1 MNKILRLFLVLTLVC
16 CIVEP
21 GSAASA
27 PEWQLGTGASPV
39 TGTVM
44 SEGEPLP
51 GASVL
56 VKGTSVGTV
65 TDLDG
70 HYSISVPSGGTLV
83 FSFVGLKSHEE
94 KVNGRTVINVELQSD
109 NTQLEEVMVV
119 AYATAK
125 KYSFTGAA
133 STVKGDEIA
142 KLQTSS
148 ISRVLEGT
156 VSGVQASASSGQ
168 PGTDA
173 EIRIRGIGSINASSA
188 PLYVVDGV
196 PYDGSLNSINPD
208 DIASMTVLKDAASA
222 ALYGSRGANGVIIIT
237 TKQGQTD
244 SKATVNVKV
253 NFGGS
258 NRAVRDYDRIGTNQ
272 YFELYWEALR
282 NQYALSTDKYT
293 PQTAAAQASKDLV
306 GKLMGG
312 GLNPY
317 GVNYPQPV
325 GTDGKLVAGATPL
338 WNSNWS
344 DAMEQQALRTELN
357 LSVSGGGK
365 ANQYFFSAGY
375 LNDKGIAL
383 ESGYQRFNL
392 RSNITSEISK
402 WLRGGVNMS
411 FTHSLQNYP
420 VSSDTKTSNVINAG
434 RLMADFYPIYEMNAD
449 GTYKLDSQGERIYDF
464 GPYRPSGSIANWN
477 LPATLPNDKSER
489 MRDEF
494 SGRTFLEVTF
504 IPGLK
509 FKTSF
514 NVDFLNYNSLDYT
527 NPKIGPVVN
536 TGGGSTREN
545 TRTFSW
551 TWNNI
556 VTYDKTIGE
565 HHFNIL
571 AGQEA
576 YSYRYDVLQAARSNM
591 ALPDFPELAVGSLV
605 TEGTGYRVDYSLVGY
620 LLSAQY
626 DYQDKYF
633 LSASYRR
640 DGSSRFAPETRWGN
654 FWSVG
659 ASWRIDRE
667 PFMVATSD
675 WLSALTLKAS
685 YGAQGNDNL
694 GTYYASSGL
703 YSVVSQAGENAL
715 VSDRLAT
722 PDLKWETNLN
732 FNVGIDFSLF
742 NNRFSGSVDFFQ
754 RRSKDLLYSRPLA
767 TSLGYTSVDENIGA
781 LKNTGIEFDL
791 KGTLIHTRDFMWRLG
806 VNLTHYKN
814 VVTDLPRED
823 MPIVGVNRLKVGRSV
838 YDFYLREWAGVN
850 PDNGDPLW
858 YKDVKDAQGNVTGRT
873 TTNDYAQADYYY
885 VNKSS
890 LPKVYGGFN
899 TSFSYKG
906 FELSTVFAYSIG
918 GYIVD
923 RDITMLWSNGS
934 SPGRSWSTEML
945 NRWTPENRYT
955 NVPALKTVSN
965 NWNSNS
971 TRNLF
976 NNSYLRM
983 KNITLAYNFPQPM
996 IKKISLNSLQLFV
1009 QADNLLTF
1017 SKNQGLDPEQGITG
1031 LTYYRYPAMRSI
1043 SGGVNVSF

>member
-1 MNKILRLFLVLTLVC
+1 MNMKLRLFLASFVLLCTAVLH
-16 CIVEP
+16 
-21 GSAASA
+21 AATA
-27 PEWQLGTGASPV
+27 NDIQV
-39 TGTVM
+39 TGTVV
-44 SEGEPLP
+44 SEGDPLP
-51 GASVL
+51 GVSVL
-56 VKGTSVGTV
+56 IKGTHNGTV
-65 TDLDG
+65 TDIDG
-70 HYSISVPSGGTLV
+70 HYSIKAPSDGILV
-83 FSFVGLKSHEE
+83 FSFIGLKSQEQ
-94 KVNGRTVINVELQSD
+94 KINGRTVINVDLQTDSEVLD
-109 NTQLEEVMVV
+109 EVMVV

-142 KLQTSS
+142 RMQTSNV
-148 ISRVLEGT
+148 SRALEGT
-156 VSGVQASASSGQ
+156 VPGLQASAASGQ

-188 PLYVVDGV
+188 PLYVVDGL
-196 PYDGSLNSINPD
+196 PFDGSINSINPE
-208 DIASMTVLKDAASA
+208 DIASITVLKDAASA

-244 SKATVNVKV
+244 SKTTVSVKAS
-253 NFGGS
+253 FGGS

-282 NQYALSTDKYT
+282 NQYALNTDKYT
-293 PQTAAAQASKDLV
+293 PQTAAIQASKDLV

-312 GLNPY
+312 GPNPY
-317 GVNYPQPV
+317 GPNYSQPV
-325 GTDGKLVAGATPL
+325 GTDGKLVAGAVPL
-338 WNSNWS
+338 WNVDWQ
-344 DAMEQQALRTELN
+344 DAMEQQALRTELGLN
-357 LSVSGGGK
+357 VSGGGK
-365 ANQYFFSAGY
+365 TNQYFFSAGY

-392 RSNITSEISK
+392 RSNITSQINK
-402 WLRGGVNMS
+402 WLRGSVNMS
-411 FTHSLQNYP
+411 FAHSMQNYP

-434 RLMADFYPIYEMNAD
+434 RLMADFYPIYEMNSD
-449 GTYKLDSQGERIYDF
+449 GTYKYDSEGNRIYDF
-464 GPYRPSGSIANWN
+464 GSYRPSGSMANWN
-477 LPATLPNDKSER
+477 LPATLPNDKAER
-489 MRDEF
+489 MKDEF
-494 SGRTFLEVTF
+494 SGRTYLEAT
-504 IPGLK
+504 IIEGLK

-514 NVDFLNYNSLDYT
+514 NFDLVNYNALDYT
-527 NPKIGPVVN
+527 NPKIGPAVN
-536 TGGGSTREN
+536 TGGGASREY

-556 VTYDKTIGE
+556 VTYDKTIGK

-571 AGQEA
+571 AGEEA

-591 ALPDFPELAVGSLV
+591 AVPDMPELAVGSLV
-605 TEGTGYRVDYSLVGY
+605 TAGSGYRIDYSLLGY
-620 LLSAQY
+620 LLSTQY
-626 DYQDKYF
+626 DYQGRYF
-633 LSASYRR
+633 FSASYRR
-640 DGSSRFAPETRWGN
+640 DGSSRFAPSTRWGN

-667 PFMVATSD
+667 EFMLSTAD

-703 YSVVSQAGENAL
+703 YSIVSQVGENAL

-722 PDLKWETNLN
+722 PGLKWETNLN

-742 NNRFSGSVDFFQ
+742 NNRFSGSFDFFQ

-781 LKNTGIEFDL
+781 LKNTGFEIDL
-791 KGTLIHTRDFMWRLG
+791 KGTLIHTRDFAWRLG

-814 VVTDLPRED
+814 VVTDLPLKD
-823 MPIVGVNRLKVGRSV
+823 MPITGVTRLKVGRSV

-850 PDNGDPLW
+850 PENGDPLW
-858 YKDVKDAQGNVTGRT
+858 YKDVKDTQNNVIGRT
-873 TTNDYAQADYYY
+873 TTNDYAKADYYY

-899 TSFSYKG
+899 TAFTYKG
-906 FELSTVFAYSIG
+906 FELSAIFAYSIG

-923 RDITMLWSNGS
+923 RDVTMLWSNGS
-934 SPGRSWSTEML
+934 STGRAWSTEML
-945 NRWTPENRYT
+945 KRWTPENRYT
-955 NVPALKTVSN
+955 DVPALKTVSN
-965 NWNSNS
+965 NWNANS

-983 KNITLAYNFPQPM
+983 KNITLSYNFPQPM
-996 IKKISLNSLQLFV
+996 IKKISLSSLQLFV
-1009 QADNLLTF
+1009 KADNLLTI
-1017 SKNQGLDPEQGITG
+1017 SGNQGLDPEQGITG

>member
-1 MNKILRLFLVLTLVC
+1 MNMKLRLFLASFVLLCTAVLH
-16 CIVEP
+16 
-21 GSAASA
+21 AATA
-27 PEWQLGTGASPV
+27 NDIQV
-39 TGTVM
+39 TGTVV
-44 SEGEPLP
+44 SEGDPLP
-51 GASVL
+51 GVSVL
-56 VKGTSVGTV
+56 IKGTHNGTV
-65 TDLDG
+65 TDIDG
-70 HYSISVPSGGTLV
+70 HYSIKAPSDGILV
-83 FSFVGLKSHEE
+83 FSFIGLKSQEQ
-94 KVNGRTVINVELQSD
+94 KINGRTVINVDLQTDSEVLD
-109 NTQLEEVMVV
+109 EVMVV

-142 KLQTSS
+142 RMQTSNV
-148 ISRVLEGT
+148 SRALEGT
-156 VSGVQASASSGQ
+156 VPGLQASAASGQ

-188 PLYVVDGV
+188 PLYVVDGL
-196 PYDGSLNSINPD
+196 PFDGSINSINPE
-208 DIASMTVLKDAASA
+208 DIASITVLKDAASA

-244 SKATVNVKV
+244 SKTTVSVKAS
-253 NFGGS
+253 FGGS

-282 NQYALSTDKYT
+282 NQYALNTDKYT
-293 PQTAAAQASKDLV
+293 PQTAAIQASKDLV

-312 GLNPY
+312 GPNPY
-317 GVNYPQPV
+317 GPNYSQPV
-325 GTDGKLVAGATPL
+325 GTDGKLVAGAVPL
-338 WNSNWS
+338 WKVDWQ
-344 DAMEQQALRTELN
+344 DAMEQQALRTELGLN
-357 LSVSGGGK
+357 VSGGGK
-365 ANQYFFSAGY
+365 TNQYFFSAGY
-375 LNDKGIAL
+375 LNDKGIAI

-392 RSNITSEISK
+392 RSNITSQINK
-402 WLRGGVNMS
+402 WLRGSVNMS
-411 FTHSLQNYP
+411 FAHSMQNYP

-434 RLMADFYPIYEMNAD
+434 RLMADFYPIYEMNSD
-449 GTYKLDSQGERIYDF
+449 GTYKYDSEGNRIYDF
-464 GPYRPSGSIANWN
+464 GSYRPSGSMANWN
-477 LPATLPNDKSER
+477 LPATLPNDKAER
-489 MRDEF
+489 MKDEF
-494 SGRTFLEVTF
+494 SGRTYLEAT
-504 IPGLK
+504 IIEGLK

-514 NVDFLNYNSLDYT
+514 NFDLVNYNALDYT
-527 NPKIGPVVN
+527 NPKIGPAVN
-536 TGGGSTREN
+536 TGGGASREY

-556 VTYDKTIGE
+556 VTYDKTIGK

-571 AGQEA
+571 AGEEA

-591 ALPDFPELAVGSLV
+591 AVPDMPELAVGSLV
-605 TEGTGYRVDYSLVGY
+605 TAGSGYRIDYSLLGY
-620 LLSAQY
+620 LLSTQY
-626 DYQDKYF
+626 DYQGRYF
-633 LSASYRR
+633 FSASYRR
-640 DGSSRFAPETRWGN
+640 DGSSRFAPSTRWGN

-667 PFMVATSD
+667 EFMLSTAD

-703 YSVVSQAGENAL
+703 YSIVSQAGENAL

-722 PDLKWETNLN
+722 PGLKWETNLN

-742 NNRFSGSVDFFQ
+742 NNRFSGSFDFFQ

-781 LKNTGIEFDL
+781 LKNTGFEIDL
-791 KGTLIHTRDFMWRLG
+791 KGTLIHTRDFAWRLG

-814 VVTDLPRED
+814 VVTDLPLKD
-823 MPIVGVNRLKVGRSV
+823 MPITGVTRLKVGRSV

-850 PDNGDPLW
+850 PENGDPLW
-858 YKDVKDAQGNVTGRT
+858 YKDVKDTQNNVIGRT
-873 TTNDYAQADYYY
+873 TTNDYAKADYYY

-899 TSFSYKG
+899 TAFTYKG
-906 FELSTVFAYSIG
+906 FELSAIFAYSIG

-923 RDITMLWSNGS
+923 RDVTMLWSNGS
-934 SPGRSWSTEML
+934 STGRAWSTEML
-945 NRWTPENRYT
+945 KRWTPENRYT
-955 NVPALKTVSN
+955 DVPALKTVSN
-965 NWNSNS
+965 NWNANS

-983 KNITLAYNFPQPM
+983 KNITLSYNFPQPM
-996 IKKISLNSLQLFV
+996 IKKISLSSLQLFV
-1009 QADNLLTF
+1009 KADNLLTI
-1017 SKNQGLDPEQGITG
+1017 SGNQGLDPEQGITG

>member
-1 MNKILRLFLVLTLVC
+1 MNMKLRLFLASFVLLCTAVLH
-16 CIVEP
+16 
-21 GSAASA
+21 AATA
-27 PEWQLGTGASPV
+27 NDIQV
-39 TGTVM
+39 TGTVV
-44 SEGEPLP
+44 SEGDPLP
-51 GASVL
+51 GVSVL
-56 VKGTSVGTV
+56 IKGTHNGTV
-65 TDLDG
+65 TDIDG
-70 HYSISVPSGGTLV
+70 HYSIKAPSDGILV
-83 FSFVGLKSHEE
+83 FSFIGLKSQEQ
-94 KVNGRTVINVELQSD
+94 KINGRTVINVDLQTDSEVLD
-109 NTQLEEVMVV
+109 EVMVV

-142 KLQTSS
+142 RMQTSNV
-148 ISRVLEGT
+148 SRALEGT
-156 VSGVQASASSGQ
+156 VPGLQASAASGQ

-188 PLYVVDGV
+188 PLYVVDGL
-196 PYDGSLNSINPD
+196 PFDGSINSINPE
-208 DIASMTVLKDAASA
+208 DIASITVLKDAASA

-244 SKATVNVKV
+244 SKTTVSVKAS
-253 NFGGS
+253 FGGS

-282 NQYALSTDKYT
+282 NQYALNTDKYT
-293 PQTAAAQASKDLV
+293 PQTAAIQASKDLV

-312 GLNPY
+312 GPNPY
-317 GVNYPQPV
+317 GPNYSQPV
-325 GTDGKLVAGATPL
+325 GTDGKLVAGAVPL
-338 WNSNWS
+338 WNVDWQ
-344 DAMEQQALRTELN
+344 DAMEQQALRTELGLN
-357 LSVSGGGK
+357 VSGGGK
-365 ANQYFFSAGY
+365 TNQYFFSAGY

-392 RSNITSEISK
+392 RSNITSQINK
-402 WLRGGVNMS
+402 WLRGSVNMS
-411 FTHSLQNYP
+411 FAHSMQNYP

-434 RLMADFYPIYEMNAD
+434 RLMADFYPIYEMNSD
-449 GTYKLDSQGERIYDF
+449 GTYKYDSEGNRIYDF
-464 GPYRPSGSIANWN
+464 GSYRPSGSMANWN
-477 LPATLPNDKSER
+477 LPATLPNDKAER
-489 MRDEF
+489 MKDEF
-494 SGRTFLEVTF
+494 SGRTYLEAT
-504 IPGLK
+504 IIEGLK

-514 NVDFLNYNSLDYT
+514 NFDLVNYNALDYT
-527 NPKIGPVVN
+527 NPKIGPAVN
-536 TGGGSTREN
+536 TGGGASREY

-556 VTYDKTIGE
+556 VTYDKTIGK

-571 AGQEA
+571 AGEEA

-591 ALPDFPELAVGSLV
+591 AVPDMPELAVGSLV
-605 TEGTGYRVDYSLVGY
+605 TAGSGYRIDYSLLGY
-620 LLSAQY
+620 LLSTQY
-626 DYQDKYF
+626 DYQGRYF
-633 LSASYRR
+633 FSASYRR
-640 DGSSRFAPETRWGN
+640 DGSSRFAPSTRWGN

-667 PFMVATSD
+667 EFMLSTAD
-675 WLSALTLKAS
+675 WLSALMLKAS

-703 YSVVSQAGENAL
+703 YSIVSQAGENAL

-722 PDLKWETNLN
+722 PGLKWETNLN

-742 NNRFSGSVDFFQ
+742 NNRFSGSFDFFQ

-781 LKNTGIEFDL
+781 LKNTGFEIDL
-791 KGTLIHTRDFMWRLG
+791 KGTLIHTRDFAWRLG

-814 VVTDLPRED
+814 VVTDLPLKD
-823 MPIVGVNRLKVGRSV
+823 MPITGVTRLKVGRSV

-850 PDNGDPLW
+850 PENGDPLW
-858 YKDVKDAQGNVTGRT
+858 YKDVKDTQNNVIGRT
-873 TTNDYAQADYYY
+873 TTNDYAKADYYY

-899 TSFSYKG
+899 TAFTYKG
-906 FELSTVFAYSIG
+906 FELSAIFAYSIG

-923 RDITMLWSNGS
+923 RDVTMLWSNGS
-934 SPGRSWSTEML
+934 STGRAWSTEML
-945 NRWTPENRYT
+945 KRWTPENRYT
-955 NVPALKTVSN
+955 DVPALKTVSN
-965 NWNSNS
+965 NWNANS

-983 KNITLAYNFPQPM
+983 KNITLSYNFPQPM
-996 IKKISLNSLQLFV
+996 IKKISLSSLQLFV
-1009 QADNLLTF
+1009 KADNLLTI
-1017 SKNQGLDPEQGITG
+1017 SGNQGLDPEQGITG

>member
-1 MNKILRLFLVLTLVC
+1 MNIKLRLFFASFILLCAVAVR
-16 CIVEP
+16 
-21 GSAASA
+21 AAIMDDIRVS
-27 PEWQLGTGASPV
+27 
-39 TGTVM
+39 GTVV

-51 GASVL
+51 GASVF
-56 VKGTSVGTV
+56 VKGTKNGTV
-65 TDLDG
+65 TDIDG
-70 HYSISVPSGGTLV
+70 RYAISVPADGTLV
-83 FSFVGLKSHEE
+83 FSFIGLQSQEHKVG
-94 KVNGRTVINVELQSD
+94 GRTVINVDLVPD

-148 ISRVLEGT
+148 VSRALEGT
-156 VSGVQASASSGQ
+156 VAGLQASAASGQ

-196 PYDGSLNSINPD
+196 PYDGSVNSINPE

-237 TKQGQTD
+237 TKQGRAD
-244 SKATVNVKV
+244 SKTTVNVKAS
-253 NFGGS
+253 FGGS
-258 NRAVRDYDRIGTNQ
+258 NRAVRDYDRVGTDQ
-272 YFELYWEALR
+272 YFQLYWEALR

-312 GLNPY
+312 GPNPY
-317 GVNYPQPV
+317 GPDYPQPV

-338 WNSNWS
+338 WDFDWQ
-344 DAMEQQALRTELN
+344 DAMEQQALRTEVGLN
-357 LSVSGGGK
+357 VSGGG
-365 ANQYFFSAGY
+365 ATNQYYFSAGY

-383 ESGYQRFNL
+383 ESGYERFNL
-392 RSNITSEISK
+392 RSNITSEITK

-411 FTHSLQNYP
+411 YAHSMQNYP

-434 RLMADFYPIYEMNAD
+434 RLMNGFYPIYQMNAD
-449 GTYKLDSQGERIYDF
+449 GTYKLDSDGNRMYDF
-464 GPYRPSGSIANWN
+464 GSYRPSGSMANWN
-477 LPATLPNDKSER
+477 LPATLPTDKSER
-489 MRDEF
+489 MKDEF

-504 IPGLK
+504 IEGLK

-514 NVDFLNYNSLDYT
+514 NFDLINYNSLDYT
-527 NPKIGPVVN
+527 NPKIGPAVN
-536 TGGGSTREN
+536 TGGGASREYD
-545 TRTFSW
+545 RTFSW

-556 VTYDKTIGE
+556 LTYDKTLGE

-576 YSYRYDVLQAARSNM
+576 YSYRYDVLEAARSNM
-591 ALPDFPELAVGSLV
+591 AVPDMPELAVGALV
-605 TEGTGYRVDYSLVGY
+605 TAGNGYRIDYSLVGY
-620 LLSAQY
+620 FLNAQY

-640 DGSSRFAPETRWGN
+640 DGSSRFAPGTRWGN

-667 PFMVATSD
+667 PFMLSTAG

-703 YSVVSQAGENAL
+703 YSIVSQAGENAL

-742 NNRFSGSVDFFQ
+742 NNRFSGSFDFFQ

-781 LKNTGIEFDL
+781 LKNTGFEVDL
-791 KGTLIHTRDFMWRLG
+791 KGTLIHTREFMWRLG
-806 VNLTHYKN
+806 FNLTHYKN
-814 VVTDLPRED
+814 AVTDLPRKD
-823 MPIVGVNRLKVGRSV
+823 MPITGVTRLKVGRSV
-838 YDFYLREWAGVN
+838 YDFYLREWAGVD

-885 VNKSS
+885 VDKSS

-899 TSFSYKG
+899 TAFSYKG
-906 FELSTVFAYSIG
+906 FELSALFAYSIG

-934 SPGRSWSTEML
+934 NAGRAWSTEML

-955 NVPALKTVSN
+955 DVPALKTVSN

-996 IKKISLNSLQLFV
+996 IRKISLSSLQLFV
-1009 QADNLLTF
+1009 QADNLLTV

-1043 SGGVNVSF
+1043 SGGINVAF

>member
-1 MNKILRLFLVLTLVC
+1 MNIKLRLFFTSFVLFCVTMLY
-16 CIVEP
+16 
-21 GSAASA
+21 A
-27 PEWQLGTGASPV
+27 GAMNDIRVS
-39 TGTVM
+39 GTVV

-51 GASVL
+51 GASVF
-56 VKGTSVGTV
+56 VKGTKNGTV
-65 TDLDG
+65 TDIDG
-70 HYSISVPSGGTLV
+70 RYTISAPSDGTLV
-83 FSFVGLKSHEE
+83 FSFIGLRSQEH
-94 KVNGRTVINVELQSD
+94 KVEGRTVINVDLLPD
-109 NTQLEEVMVV
+109 NTQLDEVMVV

-148 ISRVLEGT
+148 VSRALEGT
-156 VSGVQASASSGQ
+156 VAGLQASAASGQ

-196 PYDGSLNSINPD
+196 PYDGSINSINPE
-208 DIASMTVLKDAASA
+208 DIASMTILKDAASA

-237 TKQGQTD
+237 TKQGQAD
-244 SKATVNVKV
+244 SKTTVNVKAS
-253 NFGGS
+253 FGGS
-258 NRAVRDYDRIGTNQ
+258 NRAVRDYDRVGTNQ

-312 GLNPY
+312 GPNPY
-317 GVNYPQPV
+317 GPNYPQPV
-325 GTDGKLVAGATPL
+325 GTDGKLVAGAVPL
-338 WNSNWS
+338 WNFDWQ
-344 DAMEQQALRTELN
+344 DAMEQQALRTEVGLN
-357 LSVSGGGK
+357 VSGGGK
-365 ANQYFFSAGY
+365 TNQYYFSAGY

-383 ESGYQRFNL
+383 ESGYERFNL
-392 RSNITSEISK
+392 RSNITSEVTK
-402 WLRGGVNMS
+402 WLRAGVNMS
-411 FTHSLQNYP
+411 FAHSMQNYP

-434 RLMADFYPIYEMNAD
+434 RLMNGFYPIYQMNAD
-449 GTYKLDSQGERIYDF
+449 GTYKLDSDGNRIYDF
-464 GPYRPSGSIANWN
+464 GSYRPSGSMANWN
-477 LPATLPNDKSER
+477 LPATLPTDKSER
-489 MRDEF
+489 MKDEF

-504 IPGLK
+504 IEGLK

-514 NVDFLNYNSLDYT
+514 NFDLINYNSLDYT
-527 NPKIGPVVN
+527 NPKIGPAVN
-536 TGGGSTREN
+536 TGGSASREYD
-545 TRTFSW
+545 RTFSW

-556 VTYDKTIGE
+556 ATYDKTLGE

-576 YSYRYDVLQAARSNM
+576 YSYRYDVLEAARSNM
-591 ALPDFPELAVGSLV
+591 AVPDMPELAVGSLV
-605 TEGTGYRVDYSLVGY
+605 TAGNGYRVDYSLVGY
-620 LLSAQY
+620 LVSAQY

-640 DGSSRFAPETRWGN
+640 DGSSRFAPGTRWGN
-654 FWSVG
+654 FWSIG

-667 PFMVATSD
+667 PFMLATTD

-703 YSVVSQAGENAL
+703 YSIVSQAGENAL

-742 NNRFSGSVDFFQ
+742 NNRFSGSLDFFQ

-781 LKNTGIEFDL
+781 LKNTGFEMDL

-806 VNLTHYKN
+806 LNLTHYKN
-814 VVTDLPRED
+814 TVTDLPQKD
-823 MPIVGVNRLKVGRSV
+823 MPITGVTRLKVGRSV
-838 YDFYLREWAGVN
+838 YDFYLREWAGV
-850 PDNGDPLW
+850 DRSNGDPLW
-858 YKDVKDAQGNVTGRT
+858 YKDVKDEQGNVTGRT

-885 VNKSS
+885 VDKSS

-899 TSFSYKG
+899 TAFSYKG
-906 FELSTVFAYSIG
+906 FDLSAIFAYSIG

-934 SPGRSWSTEML
+934 NAGRAWSTEML
-945 NRWTPENRYT
+945 KRWTPENPDT
-955 NVPALKTVSN
+955 DVPALKTVSN

-996 IKKISLNSLQLFV
+996 IKKISLNSLQLYV
-1009 QADNLLTF
+1009 QADNLLTV

-1043 SGGVNVSF
+1043 SGGINVSF

>member
-1 MNKILRLFLVLTLVC
+1 MRIYLRLLVAFLLL
-16 CIVEP
+16 
-21 GSAASA
+21 SAGNVVYAEA
-27 PEWQLGTGASPV
+27 QQEKRV
-39 TGTVM
+39 TGTVT

-51 GASVL
+51 GVSVQ
-56 VKGTSVGTV
+56 VKGASSGTI
-65 TDLDG
+65 TDIDG
-70 HYSISVPSGGTLV
+70 NYSIEAPANGTIV
-83 FSFVGLKSHEE
+83 FRFVGLRTVEQA
-94 KVNGRTVINVELQSD
+94 VNNRNVINVTMESESKE
-109 NTQLEEVMVV
+109 LEEVMVV

-133 STVKGDEIA
+133 STMKAGEIE

-148 ISRVLEGT
+148 VSRVLEGT

-196 PYDGSLNSINPD
+196 PFDGSVNSINPD

-237 TKQGQTD
+237 TKQGQQD
-244 SKATVNVKV
+244 SKATVKVKATL
-253 NFGGS
+253 GGS
-258 NRAVRDYDRIGTNQ
+258 SRAVRDYDRVNTNQ

-282 NQYALSTDKYT
+282 NQYAKSSDYT
-293 PQTAAAQASKDLV
+293 PATAAAQASKDLV
-306 GKLMGG
+306 TKLMGG
-312 GLNPY
+312 GPNPY
-317 GVNYPQPV
+317 GTQYPQPV
-325 GTDGKLVAGATPL
+325 GTDGKLAAGARPL
-338 WNSNWS
+338 WNSDWS

-392 RSNITSEISK
+392 RSNVTSEMTS
-402 WLRGGVNMS
+402 WLKGSINLS
-411 FTHSLQNYP
+411 FAHSMQNYP
-420 VSSDTKTSNVINAG
+420 VSSDSKTSNVITAG
-434 RLMADFYPIYEMNAD
+434 RTMPGFYPIYEMNTD
-449 GTYKLDSQGERIYDF
+449 GSYKLDESGDRIYDF
-464 GPYRPSGSIANWN
+464 GSYRPSGSMANWN
-477 LPATLPNDKSER
+477 LPATLPLDKSER
-489 MRDEF
+489 MKDEF
-494 SGRTFLEVTF
+494 SGRTYLEAT
-504 IPGLK
+504 IIEGLK

-514 NVDFLNYNSLDYT
+514 NFDLINYNTLDYT
-527 NPKIGPVVN
+527 NPKIGPAVN
-536 TGGGSTREN
+536 TGGGASREY

-556 VTYDKTIGE
+556 VTYDKTFGE

-591 ALPDFPELAVGSLV
+591 AVPDMPELAVGSLV
-605 TEGTGYRVDYSLVGY
+605 TAGTGYRIDYSLLGY
-620 LLSAQY
+620 LINAQY
-626 DYQDKYF
+626 DYRSKYF
-633 LSASYRR
+633 FSASYRR
-640 DGSSRFAPETRWGN
+640 DGSSRFAPGTRWGN
-654 FWSVG
+654 FWSLG

-667 PFMVATSD
+667 AFMQNTAD

-703 YSVVSQAGENAL
+703 YSIVSQAGENAL

-732 FNVGIDFSLF
+732 LNVGIDFSLF
-742 NNRFSGSVDFFQ
+742 DNRFSGSFDFFQ

-767 TSLGYTSVDENIGA
+767 TSLGYTSMDENIGA
-781 LKNTGIEFDL
+781 LKNTGFEIDL
-791 KGTLIHTRDFMWRLG
+791 KGTLIHTRDFMWRMG

-814 VVTDLPRED
+814 VVTDLPLKD
-823 MPIVGVNRLKVGRSV
+823 MPVTGVTRLKEGRSV
-838 YDFYLREWAGVN
+838 YDFYLREWAGVD

-858 YKDVKDAQGNVTGRT
+858 YKNVKDEQGNITGRT

-885 VNKSS
+885 VDKSS

-899 TSFSYKG
+899 TAFSYKG
-906 FELSTVFAYSIG
+906 FELSAIFAYSIG

-923 RDITMLWSNGS
+923 RDVTMLWSNGS
-934 SPGRSWSTEML
+934 NPGRAWSTEIL
-945 NRWTPENRYT
+945 KRWTPENRYT
-955 NVPALKTVSN
+955 DVPALKTVSN

-983 KNITLAYNFPQPM
+983 KNITLSYNFPQPL

-1043 SGGVNVSF
+1043 SGGLNVSF

>member
-1 MNKILRLFLVLTLVC
+1 MNMKLRLFLASFVLLFTAVLH
-16 CIVEP
+16 
-21 GSAASA
+21 AATANDIQVS
-27 PEWQLGTGASPV
+27 
-39 TGTVM
+39 GTVV

-56 VKGTSVGTV
+56 IKGTHNGTV
-65 TDLDG
+65 TDIDG
-70 HYSISVPSGGTLV
+70 HYSIKVPSDGTLV
-83 FSFVGLKSHEE
+83 FSFIGLKSQEH
-94 KVNGRTVINVELQSD
+94 KVNGRTVINVDLPADSEVLD
-109 NTQLEEVMVV
+109 EVMVV

-142 KLQTSS
+142 RMQTSNV
-148 ISRVLEGT
+148 SRALEGT
-156 VSGVQASASSGQ
+156 VPGLQASAASGQ

-188 PLYVVDGV
+188 PLYVVDGL
-196 PYDGSLNSINPD
+196 PFDGSINSINPE
-208 DIASMTVLKDAASA
+208 DIASITVLKDAASA

-244 SKATVNVKV
+244 SKTTVSVKAS
-253 NFGGS
+253 FGGS

-282 NQYALSTDKYT
+282 NQYALNTDKYT
-293 PQTAAAQASKDLV
+293 PQTAAVQASKDLV

-312 GLNPY
+312 GPNPY
-317 GVNYPQPV
+317 GPNYSQPV
-325 GTDGKLVAGATPL
+325 GTDGKLVAGAVPL
-338 WNSNWS
+338 WNVDWQ
-344 DAMEQQALRTELN
+344 DAMEQQALRTELGLN
-357 LSVSGGGK
+357 VSGGGK
-365 ANQYFFSAGY
+365 TNQYFFSAGY

-392 RSNITSEISK
+392 RSNITSQINK
-402 WLRGGVNMS
+402 WLRGSVNMS
-411 FTHSLQNYP
+411 FAHSMQNYP

-434 RLMADFYPIYEMNAD
+434 RLMADFYPIYEMNPD
-449 GTYKLDSQGERIYDF
+449 GTYKYDSEGNRIYDF
-464 GPYRPSGSIANWN
+464 GSYRPSGSMANWN

-489 MRDEF
+489 MKDEF
-494 SGRTFLEVTF
+494 SGRTYLEAT
-504 IPGLK
+504 IIEGLK

-514 NVDFLNYNSLDYT
+514 NFDLVNYNALDYT
-527 NPKIGPVVN
+527 NPKIGPAVN
-536 TGGGSTREN
+536 TGGGASREY

-571 AGQEA
+571 AGEEA
-576 YSYRYDVLQAARSNM
+576 YSYRYDVLQAARANM
-591 ALPDFPELAVGSLV
+591 AVPDMPELAVGSLV
-605 TEGTGYRVDYSLVGY
+605 TAGTGYRIDYSLLGY

-626 DYQDKYF
+626 DYQGKYF
-633 LSASYRR
+633 FSASYRR
-640 DGSSRFAPETRWGN
+640 DGSSRFAPSTRWGN

-667 PFMVATSD
+667 KFMLSTTD

-703 YSVVSQAGENAL
+703 YTIVSQAGENAL

-722 PDLKWETNLN
+722 PGLKWETNLN

-742 NNRFSGSVDFFQ
+742 NNRFSGSFDFFQ

-781 LKNTGIEFDL
+781 LKNTGFEIDL
-791 KGTLIHTRDFMWRLG
+791 KGMLIHTRDFSWRLG

-814 VVTDLPRED
+814 VVTDLPLKD
-823 MPIVGVNRLKVGRSV
+823 MPITGVTRLKVGRSV
-838 YDFYLREWAGVN
+838 YDFYLREWAGIN
-850 PDNGDPLW
+850 PENGDPLW
-858 YKDVKDAQGNVTGRT
+858 YKDIKDAQDNVIGRT
-873 TTNDYAQADYYY
+873 TTNDYAKADYYY

-899 TSFSYKG
+899 TAFTYKG
-906 FELSTVFAYSIG
+906 FELSAIFAYSIG

-923 RDITMLWSNGS
+923 RDVTMLWSNGS
-934 SPGRSWSTEML
+934 STGRAWSTEML
-945 NRWTPENRYT
+945 KRWTPENRYT
-955 NVPALKTVSN
+955 DVPALKAVSN
-965 NWNSNS
+965 NWNANS

-983 KNITLAYNFPQPM
+983 KNITLSYNFPQPM
-996 IKKISLNSLQLFV
+996 IKRISLSSLQLFV
-1009 QADNLLTF
+1009 KADNLLTI
-1017 SKNQGLDPEQGITG
+1017 SGNQGLDPEQGITG

>member
-1 MNKILRLFLVLTLVC
+1 MNIKLRLFFVSFLLLCAVAVQ
-16 CIVEP
+16 
-21 GSAASA
+21 AAVMDDIRVS
-27 PEWQLGTGASPV
+27 
-39 TGTVM
+39 GTVV

-51 GASVL
+51 GASVF
-56 VKGTSVGTV
+56 VKGTKTGTV
-65 TDLDG
+65 TDIDG
-70 HYSISVPSGGTLV
+70 RYAISVPADGTLV
-83 FSFVGLKSHEE
+83 FSFIGLQTREHKVG
-94 KVNGRTVINVELQSD
+94 GRTVINVDLMPD

-148 ISRVLEGT
+148 VSRALEGT
-156 VSGVQASASSGQ
+156 VAGLQASAASGQ

-196 PYDGSLNSINPD
+196 PYDGSVNSINPE

-237 TKQGQTD
+237 TKQGRPD
-244 SKATVNVKV
+244 SKTTVNVKAS
-253 NFGGS
+253 FGGS
-258 NRAVRDYDRIGTNQ
+258 NRAVRDYDRVGTDQ
-272 YFELYWEALR
+272 YFQLYWEALR
-282 NQYALSTDKYT
+282 NQYALSTDKNT

-312 GLNPY
+312 GPNPY
-317 GVNYPQPV
+317 GPDYPQPV

-338 WNSNWS
+338 WDFDWQ
-344 DAMEQQALRTELN
+344 DAMEQQALRTEVGLN
-357 LSVSGGGK
+357 VSGGG
-365 ANQYFFSAGY
+365 ATNQYYFSAGY

-383 ESGYQRFNL
+383 ESGYERFNL
-392 RSNITSEISK
+392 RSNITSEITK

-411 FTHSLQNYP
+411 YAHSMQNYP

-434 RLMADFYPIYEMNAD
+434 RLMTGFYPIYQMNAD
-449 GTYKLDSQGERIYDF
+449 GTYKLDSDGNRMYDF
-464 GPYRPSGSIANWN
+464 GSYRPSGSMANWN
-477 LPATLPNDKSER
+477 LPATLPTDKSER
-489 MRDEF
+489 MKDEF

-504 IPGLK
+504 IEGLK

-514 NVDFLNYNSLDYT
+514 NFDLINYNSLDYT
-527 NPKIGPVVN
+527 NPKIGPAVN
-536 TGGGSTREN
+536 TGGSASREYD
-545 TRTFSW
+545 RTFSW

-556 VTYDKTIGE
+556 LTYDKTIGE

-591 ALPDFPELAVGSLV
+591 AVPDMPELAVGALV
-605 TEGTGYRVDYSLVGY
+605 TAGNGYRIDYSLVGY
-620 LLSAQY
+620 FLNVQY

-633 LSASYRR
+633 FSASYRR
-640 DGSSRFAPETRWGN
+640 DGSSRFAPGTRWGN

-667 PFMVATSD
+667 PFMLSTTD

-703 YSVVSQAGENAL
+703 YSIVSQAGENAL

-742 NNRFSGSVDFFQ
+742 NNRFSGSFDFFR

-781 LKNTGIEFDL
+781 LKNTGFEVDL
-791 KGTLIHTRDFMWRLG
+791 KGTLIHTREFMWRLG
-806 VNLTHYKN
+806 FNLTHYKN
-814 VVTDLPRED
+814 TVTDLPRKD
-823 MPIVGVNRLKVGRSV
+823 MPITGVTRLKVGRSV
-838 YDFYLREWAGVN
+838 YDFYLREWAGVD

-873 TTNDYAQADYYY
+873 TTNDYAKADYYY
-885 VNKSS
+885 VDKSS

-899 TSFSYKG
+899 TAFSYKG
-906 FELSTVFAYSIG
+906 FELSALFAYSIG

-934 SPGRSWSTEML
+934 NAGRAWSTEML

-955 NVPALKTVSN
+955 DVPALKTVSN

-983 KNITLAYNFPQPM
+983 KNITLAYNFSQPM
-996 IKKISLNSLQLFV
+996 IRKISLSSLQLFV
-1009 QADNLLTF
+1009 QADNLLTV

-1043 SGGVNVSF
+1043 SGGINVAF

>member
-1 MNKILRLFLVLTLVC
+1 MNMKLRLFLASFVLLCTAVLH
-16 CIVEP
+16 
-21 GSAASA
+21 AATA
-27 PEWQLGTGASPV
+27 NDIQV
-39 TGTVM
+39 TGTVV
-44 SEGEPLP
+44 SEGDPLP
-51 GASVL
+51 GVSVL
-56 VKGTSVGTV
+56 IKGTHNGTV
-65 TDLDG
+65 TDIDG
-70 HYSISVPSGGTLV
+70 HYSIKAPSDGILV
-83 FSFVGLKSHEE
+83 FSFIGLKSQEQ
-94 KVNGRTVINVELQSD
+94 KINGRTVINVDLQTDSEVLD
-109 NTQLEEVMVV
+109 EVMVV

-133 STVKGDEIA
+133 STVKGDEITRM
-142 KLQTSS
+142 QTSNV
-148 ISRVLEGT
+148 SRALEGT
-156 VSGVQASASSGQ
+156 VPGLQASAASGQ

-188 PLYVVDGV
+188 PLYVVDGL
-196 PYDGSLNSINPD
+196 PFDGSINSINPE
-208 DIASMTVLKDAASA
+208 DIASITVLKDAASA

-244 SKATVNVKV
+244 SKTTVSVKAS
-253 NFGGS
+253 FGGS

-282 NQYALSTDKYT
+282 NQYALNTDKYT
-293 PQTAAAQASKDLV
+293 PQTAAIQASKDLV

-312 GLNPY
+312 GPNPY
-317 GVNYPQPV
+317 GPNYSQPV
-325 GTDGKLVAGATPL
+325 GTDGKLVAGAVPL
-338 WNSNWS
+338 WKVDWQ
-344 DAMEQQALRTELN
+344 DAMEQQALRTELGLN
-357 LSVSGGGK
+357 VSGGGK
-365 ANQYFFSAGY
+365 TNQYFFSAGY

-392 RSNITSEISK
+392 RSNITSQINK
-402 WLRGGVNMS
+402 WLRGSVNMS
-411 FTHSLQNYP
+411 FAHSMQNYP

-434 RLMADFYPIYEMNAD
+434 RLMADFYPIYEMNSD
-449 GTYKLDSQGERIYDF
+449 GTYKYDSEGNRIYDF
-464 GPYRPSGSIANWN
+464 GSYRPSGSMANWN
-477 LPATLPNDKSER
+477 LPATLPNDKAER
-489 MRDEF
+489 MKDEF
-494 SGRTFLEVTF
+494 SGRTYLEAT
-504 IPGLK
+504 IIEGLK

-514 NVDFLNYNSLDYT
+514 NFDLVNYNALDYT
-527 NPKIGPVVN
+527 NPKIGPAVN
-536 TGGGSTREN
+536 TGGGASREY

-556 VTYDKTIGE
+556 VTYDKTIGK

-571 AGQEA
+571 AGEEA

-591 ALPDFPELAVGSLV
+591 AVPDMPELAVGSLV
-605 TEGTGYRVDYSLVGY
+605 TAGSGYRIDYSLLGY
-620 LLSAQY
+620 LLSTQY
-626 DYQDKYF
+626 DYQGRYF
-633 LSASYRR
+633 FSASYRR
-640 DGSSRFAPETRWGN
+640 DGSSRFAPSTRWGN

-667 PFMVATSD
+667 EFMLSTAD

-703 YSVVSQAGENAL
+703 YSIVSQAGENAL

-722 PDLKWETNLN
+722 PGLKWETNLN

-742 NNRFSGSVDFFQ
+742 NNRFSGSFDFFQ

-781 LKNTGIEFDL
+781 LKNTGFEIDL
-791 KGTLIHTRDFMWRLG
+791 KGTLIHTRDFAWRLG

-814 VVTDLPRED
+814 VVTDLPLKD
-823 MPIVGVNRLKVGRSV
+823 MPITGVTRLKVGRSV

-850 PDNGDPLW
+850 PENGDPLW
-858 YKDVKDAQGNVTGRT
+858 YKDVKDTQNNVIGRT
-873 TTNDYAQADYYY
+873 TTNDYAKADYYY

-899 TSFSYKG
+899 TAFTYKG
-906 FELSTVFAYSIG
+906 FELSAIFAYSIG

-923 RDITMLWSNGS
+923 RDVTMLWSNGS
-934 SPGRSWSTEML
+934 STGRAWSTEML
-945 NRWTPENRYT
+945 KRWTPENRYT
-955 NVPALKTVSN
+955 DVPALKTVSN
-965 NWNSNS
+965 NWNANS

-983 KNITLAYNFPQPM
+983 KNITLSYNFPQPM
-996 IKKISLNSLQLFV
+996 IKKISLSSLQLFV
-1009 QADNLLTF
+1009 KADNLLTI
-1017 SKNQGLDPEQGITG
+1017 SGNQGLDPEQGITG